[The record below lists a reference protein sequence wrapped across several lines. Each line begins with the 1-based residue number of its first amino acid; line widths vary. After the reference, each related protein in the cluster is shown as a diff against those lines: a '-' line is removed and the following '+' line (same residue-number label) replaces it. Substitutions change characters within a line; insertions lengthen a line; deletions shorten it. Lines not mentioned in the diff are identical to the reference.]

1 MNDLIINGT
10 GIKQR
15 IISEINKAKQ
25 NIKIAMAY
33 FIDNQ
38 NVVWTR

>member
-25 NIKIAMAY
+25 NIKIAMAE
-33 FIDNQ
+33 IKIIIII
-38 NVVWTR
+38 VM